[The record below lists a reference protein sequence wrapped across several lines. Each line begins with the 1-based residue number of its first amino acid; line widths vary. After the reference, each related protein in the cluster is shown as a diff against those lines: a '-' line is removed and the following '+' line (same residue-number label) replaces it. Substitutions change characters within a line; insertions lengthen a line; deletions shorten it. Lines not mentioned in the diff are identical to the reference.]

1 MKKLI
6 HLIVL
11 SCKKASLLIEKGH
24 HQPLSFVDRI
34 QLRMHLSI
42 CDKCT
47 EYQKQSFLI
56 ENCMK
61 NNIQE
66 FLKSSGFKLS
76 DTSKIRIQ
84 KAIEENLKNI

>member
-11 SCKKASLLIEKGH
+11 SCKRASLLIEKGH
-24 HQPLSFVDRI
+24 HQPLSFIDRI
-34 QLRMHLSI
+34 QLKMHLSI

-56 ENCMK
+56 ENSMK
-61 NNIQE
+61 NNIGY
-66 FLKSSGFKLS
+66 FLTVSGFKLS
-76 DTSKIRIQ
+76 DASKTRIQ

>member
-1 MKKLI
+1 
-6 HLIVL
+6 
-11 SCKKASLLIEKGH
+11 
-24 HQPLSFVDRI
+24 LSFFDRI
-34 QLRMHLSI
+34 QLKIHLSI
-42 CDKCT
+42 CDNCT